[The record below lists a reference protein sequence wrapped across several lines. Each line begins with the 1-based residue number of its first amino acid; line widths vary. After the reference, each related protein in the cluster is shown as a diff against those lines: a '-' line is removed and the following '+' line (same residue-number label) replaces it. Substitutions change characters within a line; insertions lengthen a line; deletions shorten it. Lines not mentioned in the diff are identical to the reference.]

1 MRSNILI
8 LILALCST
16 SVWAQKFNRPDS
28 YNYTRGIEAIQNNN
42 ADEALEYLN
51 KEIQEHPDNGYAYSY
66 LSLLRLYREE
76 YGQAL
81 TAANVAT
88 KKIPSRIKN
97 MLLLLTLQEPKLTC
111 VLKIRLRRSKILQ
124 LQSMRHRKIQ
134 SYTKREHR
142 STMSRA
148 NTT

>member
-1 MRSNILI
+1 MRSNIFVL
-8 LILALCST
+8 LLALCST
-16 SVWAQKFNRPDS
+16 SVWAQKSNRPDS

-88 KKIPSRIKN
+88 KKIPSKDK
-97 MLLLLTLQEPKLTC
+97 EY
-111 VLKIRLRRSKILQ
+111 V
-124 LQSMRHRKIQ
+124 
-134 SYTKREHR
+134 
-142 STMSRA
+142 
-148 NTT
+148 

>member
-1 MRSNILI
+1 MRSNIFVL
-8 LILALCST
+8 LLALCST
-16 SVWAQKFNRPDS
+16 SVWAQKSNRPDS

-88 KKIPSRIKN
+88 KKIPSKDKEYVSFAYATRAKVN
-97 MLLLLTLQEPKLTC
+97 LCLEDTLKAFKDYTAAINATPDDT
-111 VLKIRLRRSKILQ
+111 RLYEARAQIYYE
-124 LQSMRHRKIQ
+124 QSV
-134 SYTKREHR
+134 
-142 STMSRA
+142 
-148 NTT
+148 